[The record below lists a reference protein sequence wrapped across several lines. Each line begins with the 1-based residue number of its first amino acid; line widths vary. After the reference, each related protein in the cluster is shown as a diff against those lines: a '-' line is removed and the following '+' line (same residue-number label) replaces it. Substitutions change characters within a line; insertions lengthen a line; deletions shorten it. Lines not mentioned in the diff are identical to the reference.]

1 MKLVGLQIFRWD
13 AEKPVILSQHLDLSQ
28 FSFFQRG
35 TIKEHMVFHSRLICS
50 RTGKGMRQSIEFEQ
64 KLGMCH
70 IYVHQCGLAVTV
82 LCDMEYPM
90 RVAFSLINQ
99 ILRAFQEKLAGTW
112 EHRTEDIQLDFQKEG
127 DEMLVKYQ
135 NPLEADKLLKVQ
147 SDLDEVKD
155 VMLKNID
162 ELLQRGEKLENL
174 MERSEDLSQT
184 SHQFY
189 RTAKKNNQCCSWY

>member
-1 MKLVGLQIFRWD
+1 MLHR
-13 AEKPVILSQHLDLSQ
+13 SS
-28 FSFFQRG
+28 
-35 TIKEHMVFHSRLICS
+35 
-50 RTGKGMRQSIEFEQ
+50 TGRRAS
-64 KLGMCH
+64 
-70 IYVHQCGLAVTV
+70 Y
-82 LCDMEYPM
+82 LCARACA
-90 RVAFSLINQ
+90 RVCVCVCVCVWQ
-99 ILRAFQEKLAGTW
+99 KLAGTW